1 MSARRSPEGIPI
13 SWIKHRAEQLRL
25 KGVKNW
31 QAELQAR
38 EELLTSW
45 AATGALKTSPSS
57 TRPDPPDSAA

>member
-1 MSARRSPEGIPI
+1 MTARRSPEGIPV

-38 EELLTSW
+38 EELLTAW
-45 AATGALKTSPSS
+45 AQTGSLKTSSS
-57 TRPDPPDSAA
+57 PDPNPPSTAA